1 LSPNRRIVCIVTFVV
16 GTSCLGFGQI
26 VGPAAQPAIQQSNSI
41 AEPSSPS
48 WAEELF
54 NLPVVRFF
62 TSLFQPAP
70 ELASTPLNLQ
80 QPAAEIAPVA
90 NACPVAALDLITD
103 PAAEQLEAS
112 MGADVVDVSN
122 MVPAAAAALGRFQT
136 KVAAVG
142 GTIILK
148 SAYRPAAYQ
157 QHLQNVWYKWMDELR
172 NNTDPGCQEL
182 REQVHNEFTMHR
194 LIETQHPV
202 AVSDH
207 TRGLAFDA
215 TVALPAKSASR
226 RRRISLDGLAR
237 TVGLMRPAI
246 AADPVHF
253 KFTGGMRTVAVA
265 RHRRG
270 NA

>member
-26 VGPAAQPAIQQSNSI
+26 VEPVEQPAIQQSNSV

-48 WAEELF
+48 WTEELF

-62 TSLFQPAP
+62 TSLFEPAQQVTAAPLDLPQPAGDVAHP
-70 ELASTPLNLQ
+70 
-80 QPAAEIAPVA
+80 A
-90 NACPVAALDLITD
+90 NACPVAGLDLIID

-112 MGADVVDVSN
+112 MGADVVDVTD
-122 MVPAAAAALGRFQT
+122 MVPAAAAALGRFQS

-142 GTIILK
+142 GSVVLK

-157 QHLQNVWYKWMDELR
+157 QHLQNVWYKWMGELR
-172 NNTDPGCQEL
+172 NNNDPACQEL

-215 TVALPAKSASR
+215 TVALPAKWKGR
-226 RRRISLDGLAR
+226 RRVTLDGLAR
-237 TVGLMRPAI
+237 TAGLTRPAI

-253 KFTGGMRTVAVA
+253 KFTGGIRSVATA
-265 RHRRG
+265 RRHRRG
-270 NA
+270 IA

>member
-1 LSPNRRIVCIVTFVV
+1 LSPNRRIVCIVTFVA
-16 GTSCLGFGQI
+16 GTACLGFGQI
-26 VGPAAQPAIQQSNSI
+26 VGPVEQPAIQQSNSV
-41 AEPSSPS
+41 AEPSAPS
-48 WAEELF
+48 WTEALF

-62 TSLFQPAP
+62 TSLFEPAR
-70 ELASTPLNLQ
+70 EVASTPLDLQ
-80 QPAAEIAPVA
+80 APAADIAPVA
-90 NACPVAALDLITD
+90 NACPVAPLDLIAD

-112 MGADVVDVSN
+112 MGADVVDVTD
-122 MVPAAAAALGRFQT
+122 MVPAAAAALGRFQS

-142 GTIILK
+142 GSIVLK

-157 QHLQNVWYKWMDELR
+157 QHLQNVWYKWMGELR
-172 NNTDPGCQEL
+172 NNNDPACQEL

-215 TVALPAKSASR
+215 TVALPLKKASR
-226 RRRISLDGLAR
+226 RRVTLDGLAR
-237 TVGLMRPAI
+237 TVGLIRPAI

-253 KFTGGMRTVAVA
+253 KFTGGMRTVALA
-265 RHRRG
+265 RRRHG

>member
-1 LSPNRRIVCIVTFVV
+1 M
-16 GTSCLGFGQI
+16 
-26 VGPAAQPAIQQSNSI
+26 
-41 AEPSSPS
+41 
-48 WAEELF
+48 
-54 NLPVVRFF
+54 
-62 TSLFQPAP
+62 
-70 ELASTPLNLQ
+70 
-80 QPAAEIAPVA
+80 A

-142 GTIILK
+142 GTIVLK

-253 KFTGGMRTVAVA
+253 KFTGGMRAVAVA

>member
-1 LSPNRRIVCIVTFVV
+1 LSPNRRIVCIVTFVA

-26 VGPAAQPAIQQSNSI
+26 VGPVEQPAIQQSNSV

-48 WAEELF
+48 WTEELF

-62 TSLFQPAP
+62 TSWFSTPEAAPSPLDLQQPAP
-70 ELASTPLNLQ
+70 EVPQ
-80 QPAAEIAPVA
+80 VA
-90 NACPVAALDLITD
+90 NACPVTGLDLITD
-103 PAAEQLEAS
+103 AAAEQLEAS
-112 MGADVVDVSN
+112 MGADVVDVTD
-122 MVPAAAAALGRFQT
+122 MVPAAAAALGRFQS
-136 KVAAVG
+136 KVVAVG
-142 GTIILK
+142 GTIVLK

-157 QHLQNVWYKWMDELR
+157 QHLQNVWYKWMSELR
-172 NNTDPGCQEL
+172 NNTDPACQEL

-215 TVALPAKSASR
+215 TVALPARKAGR
-226 RRRISLDGLAR
+226 RRVTLDGLAR
-237 TVGLMRPAI
+237 TVGLARPAI

-265 RHRRG
+265 RRRRG